1 MKSRTVLIQLAL
13 IFVLAGSARS
23 QQNLESLRERSRP
36 YEPLIRSAAA
46 RYDVEPEL
54 VWTIA
59 YLESRFRPEAISYKN
74 GKPCAFGMMQFIGS
88 TASRYGLSNPHNVS
102 DAVDAAAR
110 YVRDLKKR
118 FEGNRLL
125 ILAAY
130 NAGEGTVEAFRDG
143 RRLVLSSGKII
154 NPYALRTGGV
164 PPYKETRNYV
174 AEGDRIYKKLF
185 QWSLFQHPMNR
196 TTEDSASQKLRK
208 NSSNGSTSNT
218 IYVLTLQDATETDRV
233 LPASK
238 ERQKSAQSIYVN

>member
-13 IFVLAGSARS
+13 MFVLAGSARS
-23 QQNLESLRERSRP
+23 QQDLESLRERARR

-46 RYDVEPEL
+46 RYEVEPEL
-54 VWTIA
+54 VWTIR
-59 YLESRFRPEAISYKN
+59 YLESRFRPEAISYKD

-88 TASRYGLSNPHNVS
+88 TARRYELSNPHNVS
-102 DAVDAAAR
+102 DAIDAAAR

-143 RRLVLSSGKII
+143 KRLLLSSGKVI
-154 NPYALRTGGV
+154 NPLALRTGGV

-174 AEGDRIYKKLF
+174 AEGDWIYQKIVEWNLF
-185 QWSLFQHPMNR
+185 QQPVTR
-196 TTEDSASQKLRK
+196 KTEGSARPKLRK
-208 NSSNGSTSNT
+208 NSSSGATSNT
-218 IYVLTLQDATETDRV
+218 IYVLSLRDATETDQV
-233 LPASK
+233 LPSSK
-238 ERQKSAQSIYVN
+238 EQQKSAQSIYVN